1 MSPESSS
8 SSGTNVGRAA
18 SPATLEI
25 ESARNCVGRV
35 YNFKPYKKWSLDT
48 HHEVDRDWL
57 YQQHPVVVIHRQSD
71 EHVHIVTITSSIDKT
86 IDPRMY
92 MPVSGNHWDTT
103 DNRAKVNLVGTE
115 TDASEMPKPRSYV
128 RLDSRKQ
135 VPFDVLQE
143 FHSHSGEHYQLSL
156 ESTIMLWDSVMEAE
170 RGFTSGQEL
179 EYQDAEKRA
188 ALAVS
193 SYINRWTSVQQ
204 GEKQIRMLRVL
215 QEKVR
220 TLVGV
225 VDEWLDQHWLQP
237 QQELER
243 SLSEKERA
251 LQDAV
256 REQGFHIKNRADHIP
271 IGITVE
277 AEALRRVEI
286 EFMINQSNKAGKRT
300 PAQNRKLEKLKKVVQ
315 NVIREEL
322 QRQGWDEGMGSNGKT
337 TEEKRAAKLAKKERK
352 ALKARK
358 KAMAPDIPLDWEAA
372 ESTLTEAGYAGE
384 DLAFLECVRLSQA
397 G

>member
-8 SSGTNVGRAA
+8 SSSTNVGPAA

-57 YQQHPVVVIHRQSD
+57 YQQHPVVVIHRESD
-71 EHVHIVTITSSIDKT
+71 GHVHIVNITSSINET

-115 TDASEMPKPRSYV
+115 TDASEMPKPQSYV

-156 ESTIMLWDSVMEAE
+156 ESTITLWDSVMEAE
-170 RGFTSGQEL
+170 RGFTSGQGL
-179 EYQDAEKRA
+179 EYQNAEKRA

-193 SYINRWTSVQQ
+193 DYVDKWASVKQ
-204 GEKQIRMLRVL
+204 GEKQIHALRLL
-215 QEKVR
+215 QKKVKKIE
-220 TLVGV
+220 GI
-225 VDEWLDQHWLQP
+225 VDRSLDLWLQP
-237 QQELER
+237 QKELER

-271 IGITVE
+271 VAIAVE
-277 AEALRRVEI
+277 AEAVRRVET
-286 EFMINQSNKAGKRT
+286 EFMINQNNKAGKLT
-300 PAQNRKLEKLKKVVQ
+300 PVQNKILEKLKKVVQ
-315 NVIREEL
+315 KVIREEL

-337 TEEKRAAKLAKKERK
+337 TEEKRAAKLPKKKRK
-352 ALKARK
+352 ALKARNM
-358 KAMAPDIPLDWEAA
+358 AMAPDIPLDWEAV
-372 ESTLTEAGYAGE
+372 ESTLTEAGYADE
-384 DLAFLECVRLSQA
+384 DLAFLECVRLCQA